1 MSDSVEQAIESAPVP
16 NVINIPT
23 PVAVAVVAL
32 AANGARDLG
41 QRTLRYGKKV
51 RENRKAKKALKE
63 QEKTA
68 SEPQS

>member
-1 MSDSVEQAIESAPVP
+1 
-16 NVINIPT
+16 
-23 PVAVAVVAL
+23 VAVAVVAL